1 MDISKIHL
9 VYFSATYTTRKIARL
24 VAKQLCESVT
34 EYDVT
39 QITMEECVA
48 IGAGEM
54 LILAAPV
61 YAGRIPPK
69 ALESFRRF
77 RGNNTPAILLG
88 VYGNREYDDAL
99 LEMKDLVEENG
110 FRVVSAGAFIAR
122 HSIFPQVASDR
133 PDVADLLV
141 VGEFGAESAR
151 RIANLTDIGSLPPI
165 AIKGNRPYKTP
176 GKIPLRPK
184 GDKSCNECGICVG
197 LCPVHAI
204 LEATPRKTDKE
215 KCISCGRCIVVC
227 PRHARRFGGLLYK
240 LVGSKF
246 VKANSLRQEPELFYA

>member
-9 VYFSATYTTRKIARL
+9 VYFSATYTTRKIARS
-24 VAKQLCESVT
+24 VAKQLCGSVT

-39 QITMEECVA
+39 QTTMATDVVFDK
-48 IGAGEM
+48 GEVLVM
-54 LILAAPV
+54 AAPV

-69 ALESFRRF
+69 VLESFRRF
-77 RGNNTPAILLG
+77 RGNNTPAILLC

-110 FRVVSAGAFIAR
+110 FRVIAAGAFIAR
-122 HSIFPQVASDR
+122 HSIFPQIASDR
-133 PDVADLLV
+133 PDAADLSV

-151 RIANLTDIGSLPPI
+151 RIANLTSIDSLPLI
-165 AIKGNRPYKTP
+165 EIKGNRPYKIP
-176 GKIPLRPK
+176 GKIPLRPT
-184 GDKSCNECGICVG
+184 GDKNCNECGVCVG

-227 PRHARRFGGLLYK
+227 PNHARRFGGLLYK

-246 VKANSLRQEPELFYA
+246 VKANSLRREPELFYA